1 VPFTPAHAIAVLPF
15 RRTRLNLPALVV
27 GSLSPDFEYF
37 VRLAPQGTFGH
48 TWLGVLVA
56 DLPFSLL
63 VLWLYQNYL
72 KAGLYA
78 VAPGLFPFREAERK
92 AGPVAR
98 GLMQWLIVVASILLG
113 AATHLAW
120 DSFTHKDS
128 WPYEHIAFLQT
139 HIPVFHWRVDMSTFL
154 QVASSVAGMVVLLV
168 LWARWAG
175 SERRPGVP
183 TVRRLGFV
191 LPAVAVLIALLRAMA
206 MAHLFGK
213 LDFAIIAV
221 VTFLTALLLLVGLAG
236 AWRRWM
242 PE

>member
-56 DLPFSLL
+56 DLPLSLL
-63 VLWLYQNYL
+63 VLWLYQSYL

-92 AGPVAR
+92 AEPVVR
-98 GLMQWLIVVASILLG
+98 GLMPWVIVVASILLG
-113 AATHLAW
+113 AATHIVW
-120 DSFTHKDS
+120 DSFTHRHL
-128 WPYEHIAFLQT
+128 WPYDHIAFLRI
-139 HIPVFHWRVDMSTFL
+139 HIPLAFWRADMSSAL
-154 QVASSVAGMVVLLV
+154 QVVSSVAGMVVILV
-168 LWARWAG
+168 MWARWARAM
-175 SERRPGVP
+175 RRPGVP
-183 TVRRLGFV
+183 TVRRLGVV
-191 LPAVAVLIALLRAMA
+191 LAAVAVLIAILRAMA

-213 LDFAIIAV
+213 LILAIIGI

>member
-1 VPFTPAHAIAVLPF
+1 M
-15 RRTRLNLPALVV
+15 VV

-72 KAGLYA
+72 KTGLYA
-78 VAPGLFPFREAERK
+78 TAPGLFPFREAERK

-98 GLMQWLIVVASILLG
+98 GLMHWVIVVASILLG
-113 AATHLAW
+113 AATHIVW
-120 DSFTHKDS
+120 DSFTHKRS

-168 LWARWAG
+168 LWARWVG
-175 SERRPGVP
+175 TERRPGMP
-183 TVRRLGFV
+183 TVRRLGVV
-191 LPAVAVLIALLRAMA
+191 LAAIAVLIALLRAMA
-206 MAHLFGK
+206 LAHLFGK
-213 LDFAIIAV
+213 LDFTIIAI
-221 VTFLTALLLLVGLAG
+221 VTFLTALLVLVGLAG

>member
-1 VPFTPAHAIAVLPF
+1 M
-15 RRTRLNLPALVV
+15 VV

-63 VLWLYQNYL
+63 VLWLYQSYL

-78 VAPGLFPFREAERK
+78 VAPGLFPFRESERK

-98 GLMQWLIVVASILLG
+98 GLMQWVIVVASILLG
-113 AATHLAW
+113 AATHIVW
-120 DSFTHKDS
+120 DSFTHKRLG
-128 WPYEHIAFLQT
+128 PYDHIAFLRT
-139 HIPVFHWRVDMSTFL
+139 HIPVFHWRVDMSSFL
-154 QVASSVAGMVVLLV
+154 QIASSVAGMVVLLV
-168 LWARWAG
+168 IWARWVGA
-175 SERRPGVP
+175 ERRPGEP
-183 TVRRLGFV
+183 TIRRLGIV
-191 LPAVAVLIALLRAMA
+191 LAAVALLIAVLRAMV
-206 MAHLFGK
+206 MAHFFGK
-213 LDFAIIAV
+213 LDLTIVGV
-221 VTFLTALLLLVGLAG
+221 VTFLTTLLLLVGLAG

>member
-1 VPFTPAHAIAVLPF
+1 MPFTPAHAIAALPF
-15 RRTRLNLPALVV
+15 RRTRVHLTAMVV

-63 VLWLYQNYL
+63 VLWLYQSYL
-72 KAGLYA
+72 KAGLYT

-92 AGPVAR
+92 AAPVAR
-98 GLMQWLIVVASILLG
+98 GLMQWVIVVVSILLG
-113 AATHLAW
+113 AATHLVW

-128 WPYEHIAFLQT
+128 WLYEHIEFLRIQVPLAF
-139 HIPVFHWRVDMSTFL
+139 WRADVCNVL

-168 LWARWAG
+168 LWARWVGA
-175 SERRPGVP
+175 ERRPGVP
-183 TVRRLGFV
+183 TVKRLGVV
-191 LPAVAVLIALLRAMA
+191 LFAVAILIALLRAMA

-221 VTFLTALLLLVGLAG
+221 VTFLTTLLLLVSLAG